1 MRCYACGQTNN
12 DHARFCVECGASLA
26 APTWAPPAAADS
38 QYAPAP
44 YASPPAAGSQYAPTP
59 YAPPQ
64 QPLPYL
70 ATAAPAQAP
79 PYQVGVAAPSGA
91 YASYGYAPAPA
102 MPAPS
107 PLPMAGPSLV
117 NNVTVSQAAP
127 QAPAP
132 AASASASVSAAVVIA
147 PRRYGVMGVLLRAM
161 YFFLSGLVAGAL
173 WVGALSQNYY
183 SDSHNW
189 AIMLAL
195 VVTVVVILLDIMIV
209 DRMSR
214 RP

>member
-38 QYAPAP
+38 QYAPA
-44 YASPPAAGSQYAPTP
+44 Q

-64 QPLPYL
+64 QPLPYM

-79 PYQVGVAAPSGA
+79 PYQVSMAAPSGGA

-102 MPAPS
+102 MPAPGA
-107 PLPMAGPSLV
+107 LPMAGPSLV

-132 AASASASVSAAVVIA
+132 VASASTSVSASVVITT
-147 PRRYGVMGVLLRAM
+147 RRFGVIGVLLRAM
-161 YFFLSGLVAGAL
+161 WFFLSGLVAGAL
-173 WVGALSQNYY
+173 WVGALSQYYY
-183 SDSHNW
+183 SDSRGW
-189 AIMLAL
+189 ATALAL
-195 VVTVVVILLDIMIV
+195 LVTIVVILIDIIMV